1 MSDLTFDVKIWTTRV
16 YKGKHGNKYVV
27 RWEVANKE
35 RAKAHLTKK
44 LAESFRSSL
53 LSAAR
58 QGHAFDVAT
67 DLPEQMTRQLAT
79 VTWLVRAR
87 HGIRGHE
94 VGPGVAPAPE
104 EHRRGARV
112 RDSGAGVG

>member
-1 MSDLTFDVKIWTTRV
+1 MSDLTYDVKIWTTRV
-16 YKGKHGNKYVV
+16 YKGKRGNKYVV

-58 QGHAFDVAT
+58 QGYAFDVAT
-67 DLPEQMTRQLAT
+67 GQPEHMSRVAP
-79 VTWLVRAR
+79 VTWYEHAMAFVDMKWARASPR
-87 HGIRGHE
+87 H
-94 VGPGVAPAPE
+94 PK
-104 EHRRGARV
+104 EHR
-112 RDSGAGVG
+112 